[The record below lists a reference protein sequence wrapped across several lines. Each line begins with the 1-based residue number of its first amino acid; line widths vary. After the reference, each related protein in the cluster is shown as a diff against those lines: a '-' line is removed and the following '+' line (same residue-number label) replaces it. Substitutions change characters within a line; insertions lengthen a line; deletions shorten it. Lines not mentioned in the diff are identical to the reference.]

1 MLLDG
6 EDWRRFFDAFE
17 REAWRFEAQPTYT
30 MPKEQENIARF
41 LRGEAKPS
49 GHNARWH
56 ERVRGYVESGRH
68 IGRVRIVRQPLTD
81 YQRYQFAWGI
91 PGNIAAGEGIRV
103 LDVTQEDHGLPLSGR
118 DWWMFDESRIAHL
131 NFRPDGT
138 QINRETYEG
147 DPTPYLEWKRMA
159 LEYAVPFKEYVK
171 GLDA

>member
-6 EDWRRFFDAFE
+6 ENWRWFFDAFE

-30 MPKEQENIARF
+30 MPREQENVARF
-41 LRGEAKPS
+41 LRGQDKPAD
-49 GHNARWH
+49 HNARWH
-56 ERVRGYVESGRH
+56 ERVRKYVESGRR

-91 PGNIAAGEGIRV
+91 PGNIVAGEDIRV
-103 LDVTQEDHGLPLSGR
+103 LDVTQKDYGLPLSGR

-138 QINRETYEG
+138 QINREVYEG
-147 DPTPYLEWKRMA
+147 DPTPYREWKRIS
-159 LEYAVPFKEYVK
+159 LEHAVPFGEYVK
-171 GLDA
+171 VLDV